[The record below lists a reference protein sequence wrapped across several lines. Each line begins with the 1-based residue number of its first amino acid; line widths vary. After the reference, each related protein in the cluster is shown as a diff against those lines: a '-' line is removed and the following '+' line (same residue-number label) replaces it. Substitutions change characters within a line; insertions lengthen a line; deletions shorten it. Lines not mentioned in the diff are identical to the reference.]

1 MCPVLDY
8 CARMRQ
14 WGQRDIEAIFLY
26 TMNALAPDHG
36 GDNARVVIADG
47 GRLCLGSSVVLRPL
61 KLSPGEQR

>member
-1 MCPVLDY
+1 MG
-8 CARMRQ
+8 
-14 WGQRDIEAIFLY
+14 GQRDIEAIFLY